1 MDLTQILDTAIEA
14 ANAAGRL
21 QRARFGA
28 SFTISHKAEK
38 DLVTEVD
45 TASEDIITGMIRER
59 FPEHGILAEEGKY
72 QESAS
77 PWRWIIDP
85 IDGTTNF
92 AHGYPWFSV
101 SIGVEQA
108 GTMVAGVIYNPVA
121 EHLFTAVRGGGAFLN
136 GRRIRVS
143 SRAPLSA
150 SLLATG
156 FPYDCA
162 VSEENNFDNF
172 TRFQRKARG
181 IRRAGCAS
189 LDLAWVAAGGLD
201 GFWELKLKPWDV
213 AAGWLVTEEAG
224 GRVTT
229 FDGGDY
235 NLSSHR
241 ILASNGL
248 IHKEMQELLAED
260 KGVQDE

>member
-1 MDLTQILDTAIEA
+1 MELADMLDTAIEA
-14 ANAAGRL
+14 AHAAGRL

-28 SFTISHKAEK
+28 SFAISHKAEK

-45 TASEDIITGMIRER
+45 TASEEIIVGIIRES
-59 FPEHGILAEEGKY
+59 FPEHGILAEEGRY
-72 QESAS
+72 AESSS

-101 SIGVEQA
+101 SIGLELD
-108 GTMVAGVIYNPVA
+108 GKMVAGVICNPVSG
-121 EHLFTAVRGGGAFLN
+121 HLFTAVRGAGAFLN
-136 GRRIRVS
+136 GRRIKVS

-162 VSEENNFDNF
+162 TSEENNFGNF
-172 TRFQRKARG
+172 VRFQRKARA

-213 AAGWLVTEEAG
+213 AAGVLMIEEAG

-229 FDGGDY
+229 FDGSEY
-235 NLSSHR
+235 TVSNHR

-248 IHKEMQELLAED
+248 IHEEMVELLA
-260 KGVQDE
+260 QDDGGAR